1 LLILF
6 DRNTKRDE
14 EYRIFLS
21 AENLDLALARQEDF
35 CELYEKGTISNTQHS
50 IDDCAK
56 RIQDDLKKLGVQK
69 LWFLHKDR

>member
-1 LLILF
+1 MLILF